1 MQAMGGQRPNS
12 PMVKLFGL
20 ADEIE
25 RDLKIKPQVKSG
37 RLALGLEDQYGNPSE
52 LIPGF
57 VGYKTAIIKKVAQIL
72 TGKVNEKAQALLT
85 EGARSGKAMNEILN
99 TFPAEERIKA
109 VKLLTELA
117 KTDKDLQRAI
127 TSGAIILTTP
137 SANTLAPQQPNQN
150 ALAR

>member
-1 MQAMGGQRPNS
+1 M
-12 PMVKLFGL
+12 
-20 ADEIE
+20 
-25 RDLKIKPQVKSG
+25 
-37 RLALGLEDQYGNPSE
+37 
-52 LIPGF
+52 
-57 VGYKTAIIKKVAQIL
+57 

-85 EGARSGKAMNEILN
+85 EGARSGKTMNEVLN

-127 TSGAIILTTP
+127 TSGAIVLTTP
-137 SANTLAPQQPNQN
+137 SANALAPEQQNKN

>member
-1 MQAMGGQRPNS
+1 MGADVKPMQQI
-12 PMVKLFGL
+12 
-20 ADEIE
+20 ADELT
-25 RDLKIKPQVKSG
+25 RDITLKGQVKSG
-37 RLALGLEDQYGNPSE
+37 RLALGLEDQYGSPSE

-57 VGYKTAIIKKVAQIL
+57 VGYKTAIAKKVAQIL

-85 EGARSGKAMNEILN
+85 EGARSGKAMNEVLN

-127 TSGAIILTTP
+127 ASGAIILTTP
-137 SANTLAPQQPNQN
+137 SANALAPQQQNQN